1 MKKIL
6 IADCGGTSCS
16 WMAAGGEGS
25 EDVFSTPGFNAA
37 VTAETAMAASVNEAA
52 AWLASVG
59 FRPDEI
65 HFYGAGCGTPAACGR
80 VLSLLEQHFP
90 GVKAEVESDLV
101 EAARA
106 TISDSDGIAGILGTG
121 ANAGLFIGG
130 KPAGRI
136 PPMGYI
142 LGDEGSGA
150 YLGKKLLVK
159 MLRGEFDAEIT
170 ALFREETG
178 IDEAVAIERVYRT
191 PGANAFLGSLTRF
204 ISAHIGHPEMEALVM
219 DAMKC
224 FRQVFV
230 EPHLQGVPGVGTE
243 HSAHLKIGV
252 VGSIGYVFR
261 TQLERV
267 FADLPLHI
275 VKEPLEGVAR
285 YHLSRS

>member
-16 WMAAGGEGS
+16 WMAVVGAGGGH
-25 EDVFSTPGFNAA
+25 VFSTPGFNAA
-37 VTAETAMAASVNEAA
+37 VTDEGAMAASVSECAA
-52 AWLASVG
+52 TLASVG

-65 HFYGAGCGTPAACGR
+65 HFYGAGCGTPVACGR
-80 VLSLLEQHFP
+80 VSALLERHFP
-90 GVKAEVESDLV
+90 GIRPEVESDLV

-106 TISDSDGIAGILGTG
+106 TIGDSDGIAGILGTG

-159 MLRGEFDAEIT
+159 MLRGEFDAGIT

-204 ISAHIGHPEMEALVM
+204 ISAHIGHPGMEALVTE
-219 DAMKC
+219 AMKN

-230 EPHLQGVPGVGTE
+230 EPHIQTVLCAGGE
-243 HSAHLKIGV
+243 SAQLKIGV
-252 VGSIGYVFR
+252 VGSIGHVFR

-267 FADLPLHI
+267 FSDLTLYI
-275 VKEPLEGVAR
+275 VKDPLEGVAR
-285 YHLSRS
+285 YHISRQ

>member
-1 MKKIL
+1 MKTIL

-16 WMAAGGEGS
+16 WMAAGAGAEH
-25 EDVFSTPGFNAA
+25 VFSTPGFNAA
-37 VTAETAMAASVNEAA
+37 VTGEAAMGASVNEAA
-52 AWLASVG
+52 GWLASVG

-65 HFYGAGCGTPAACGR
+65 HFYGAGCGTPSACGR
-80 VLSLLEQHFP
+80 VSSLLERHFP
-90 GVKAEVESDLV
+90 GIKAEVESDLV

-106 TISDSDGIAGILGTG
+106 TIGDSDGIAGILGTG

-191 PGANAFLGSLTRF
+191 PGANAFLGSLSRF
-204 ISAHIGHPEMEALVM
+204 ISAHIGHPEMEALVT
-219 DAMKC
+219 DAMRS

-230 EPHLQGVPGVGTE
+230 DPHLRVVPGDATE
-243 HSAHLKIGV
+243 LPAYFKIGV

-275 VKEPLEGVAR
+275 EKEPLEGVAR
-285 YHLSRS
+285 YHLSRQ